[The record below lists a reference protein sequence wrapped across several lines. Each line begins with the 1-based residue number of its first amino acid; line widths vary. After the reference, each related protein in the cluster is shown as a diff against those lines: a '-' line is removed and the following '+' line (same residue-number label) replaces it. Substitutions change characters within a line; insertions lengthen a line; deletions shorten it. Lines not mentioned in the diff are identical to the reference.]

1 MVFFTEGIQ
10 WANNTLSVLGNAK
23 SKPDEM
29 PLYIDKNG
37 YSLKNRLITIV
48 DMAMEKL
55 KLYGEIVRNK
65 AV

>member
-1 MVFFTEGIQ
+1 MVSSQKVYSGPIIHLVFWGKC
-10 WANNTLSVLGNAK
+10 K

-37 YSLKNRLITIV
+37 YSLKNGAITIV